1 MSKERERERGP
12 SILNY
17 RHQHIGIVYSRALL
31 NDHLNI
37 WHYIKKM
44 FHFIW
49 AIIVPINLNGFHHF
63 KMCTSIS
70 RIICSVC
77 IDVGICIRISLA
89 HSIHNNNNNNSKMW
103 QWRMSHLLLSLYLV
117 IHCLHWSGH
126 SADTIWWYSQSDLES
141 KNKCNSFF
149 HHNLI
154 EIQERY

>member
-1 MSKERERERGP
+1 MLRRCGSQLALPAYSDDKACRKWEKEKEKEKETRLYW
-12 SILNY
+12 ICIAIY

-77 IDVGICIRISLA
+77 IDVGICIRIALA
-89 HSIHNNNNNNSKMW
+89 HFIHNNNNNNNNSKMW
-103 QWRMSHLLLSLYLV
+103 QWRMSHLL
-117 IHCLHWSGH
+117 
-126 SADTIWWYSQSDLES
+126 
-141 KNKCNSFF
+141 
-149 HHNLI
+149 
-154 EIQERY
+154 